1 MSIARGG
8 SNGAEVA
15 ASLGSSVLRLQRQPR
30 WQAAM
35 AAATRRREKRKLG
48 FQWEGMIQAREWFG
62 YSYGYG
68 VVCTFAKG
76 PKYISRNYK

>member
-1 MSIARGG
+1 
-8 SNGAEVA
+8 
-15 ASLGSSVLRLQRQPR
+15 
-30 WQAAM
+30 M

-48 FQWEGMIQAREWFG
+48 FQWGGMIQAREWFG

-76 PKYISRNYK
+76 PKYISRKLQIGSSKFSIIQHMVYLVHL